1 MTVHSLLG
9 YTLRVPDVPAG
20 KRFYE
25 DFGLVGRD
33 YSDRLGFRVFEGEAE
48 PVSLVEG
55 KGRRLHHV
63 TLGVSPDQAKALQQ
77 RIEQKGFKLVDP
89 PQAEGNAVFA
99 VRDPDDNMVVV
110 KSCQKAEFLT
120 KRRGMIQQA
129 SSGFSRAAAVR
140 GCPSRDQVVRPW
152 RLGHVLLFT
161 PNVDRQIA
169 FYTEALGMKLS
180 DRSGDIIAFIRVPGG
195 SDHHV
200 IAFAKSDR
208 PGFHHAS
215 YEVGGVDQVGYG
227 AVRMLEKG
235 YRNGW
240 GFGRHV
246 LGSNFFHYIRDPWG
260 SLAEYF
266 FDIDYIADDA
276 KWEAR
281 DWPGQDS
288 LFLWGPNV
296 PPDFVENFDA
306 AA

>member
-1 MTVHSLLG
+1 MSVHSLLG

-25 DFGLVGRD
+25 DFGLVAREYG
-33 YSDRLGFRVFEGEAE
+33 DRLGFRVADGDAE

-55 KGRRLHHV
+55 RGRRLHHV
-63 TLGVSPDQAKALQQ
+63 TFGVAPAEAKPLQQ
-77 RIEQKGFKLVDP
+77 RLEAKGHKLIDAP
-89 PQAEGNAVFA
+89 KAEGNAVFA

-110 KSCQKAEFLT
+110 KTCQKTDFLA
-120 KRRGMIQQA
+120 RRRAGIA
-129 SSGFSRAAAVR
+129 KATAGFSREAAIR
-140 GCPSRDQVVRPW
+140 GCPPRDRAVHPW
-152 RLGHVLLFT
+152 RLGHVLLFS
-161 PNVDRQIA
+161 PDVGRQIA
-169 FYTEALGMKLS
+169 FYTDAMGMKLS

-215 YEVGGVDQVGYG
+215 YEVGSMDEVGYG
-227 AVRMLEKG
+227 AVRMLGKG
-235 YRNGW
+235 WKNGW

-246 LGSNFFHYIRDPWG
+246 LGSNFFHYVRDPWN

-276 KWEAR
+276 AWEAR
-281 DWPGQDS
+281 DWPAEDS
-288 LFLWGPNV
+288 LFLWGPDV
-296 PPDFVENFDA
+296 PPDFVQNFDA

>member
-25 DFGLVGRD
+25 DFGLIGRD
-33 YSDRLGFRVFEGEAE
+33 YSDRLGFRVADGDAE
-48 PVSLVEG
+48 PVTLTEG
-55 KGRRLHHV
+55 KGRRLAHV
-63 TLGVSPDQAKALQQ
+63 VLGVAPDQAKPLQQ
-77 RIEQKGFKLVDP
+77 RIEKTGAKLVDP
-89 PQAEGNAVFA
+89 PRAEGNAVFA
-99 VRDPDDNMVVV
+99 VRDPEDNLIVL
-110 KSCQKAEFLT
+110 KTCQKAEFLP
-120 KRRGMIQQA
+120 KRRANIQKVGA
-129 SSGFSRAAAVR
+129 GFSRDAAVR
-140 GCPSRDQVVRPW
+140 GCPPRDGVIRPW
-152 RLGHVLLFT
+152 RLGHVLMFT
-161 PNVDRQIA
+161 TNVDRQIK

-215 YEVGGVDQVGYG
+215 FEVGSVDQVGHG
-227 AVRMLEKG
+227 AVRMIDKG
-235 YRNGW
+235 WKSGW

-246 LGSNFFHYIRDPWG
+246 LGSNYFHYIRDPWN

-281 DWPGQDS
+281 DWPAEDS
-288 LFLWGPNV
+288 LYLWGPNV
-296 PPDFVENFDA
+296 PPDFVQNFDNA
-306 AA
+306 